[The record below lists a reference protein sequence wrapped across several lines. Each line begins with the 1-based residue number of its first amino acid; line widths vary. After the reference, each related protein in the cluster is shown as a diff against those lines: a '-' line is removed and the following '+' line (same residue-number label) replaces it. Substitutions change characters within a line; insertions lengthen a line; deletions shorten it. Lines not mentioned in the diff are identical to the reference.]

1 MGLYLLVLV
10 AASLTAGTRAEEVE
24 TVAML
29 DAMMQLM
36 LGPGAG
42 EFDRGYL
49 AQLTQCMDTLDPE
62 LASTSDGAWRGIIT
76 YHDTDGAGRRTH
88 SPDLNPIYKRTCKV
102 QN

>member
-49 AQLTQCMDTLDPE
+49 AQLAQCMDTLDPE

-76 YHDTDGAGRRTH
+76 YHDTDGAGRRTD
-88 SPDLNPIYKRTCKV
+88 SPDLNPIYKRTYKV

>member
-10 AASLTAGTRAEEVE
+10 AASLTAGTTAQEVE

-49 AQLTQCMDTLDPE
+49 AQLAQCMDTLHPE

-76 YHDTDGAGRRTH
+76 YHDTDGAGRRTD